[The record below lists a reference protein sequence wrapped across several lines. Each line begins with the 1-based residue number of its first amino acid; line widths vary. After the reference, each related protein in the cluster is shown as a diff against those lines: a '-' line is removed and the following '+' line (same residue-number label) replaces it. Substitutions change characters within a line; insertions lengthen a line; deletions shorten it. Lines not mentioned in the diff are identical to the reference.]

1 MHIVQCTLYL
11 YAQPHSVSHMS
22 HVTYMMC
29 TDTDTH
35 ISCCHTSHVSK
46 QSTEHAAHKK
56 KRKVSIIYPYEFT
69 NVHVM
74 MCIQVMHSSDTR
86 DTQRRA

>member
-56 KRKVSIIYPYEFT
+56 KRKVSIIYPYEYEFT
-69 NVHVM
+69 NVVHVM
-74 MCIQVMHSSDTR
+74 MCIQVMHSSDT
-86 DTQRRA
+86 